1 MLIGTD
7 PGRGKYY
14 EIEVSPENGKML
26 ALMRYLGTDGEGK
39 VKLDIGFIDESK
51 CFFRSSVTRTSDGYV
66 AVITINKDE
75 AGLNGDGVYFN
86 AYRLETDG
94 GEPEKHLFALNP
106 TMCGKFHVPSKYVY
120 LKDFV

>member
-1 MLIGTD
+1 
-7 PGRGKYY
+7 
-14 EIEVSPENGKML
+14 ML

-94 GEPEKHLFALNP
+94 GEQEKHLFALNP

>member
-94 GEPEKHLFALNP
+94 GEQEKHLFALNP

>member
-1 MLIGTD
+1 
-7 PGRGKYY
+7 
-14 EIEVSPENGKML
+14 ML

-39 VKLDIGFIDESK
+39 VKLDIGFIDENK
-51 CFFRSSVTRTSDGYV
+51 CFFRSSVARTSDGYV

-94 GEPEKHLFALNP
+94 GEQEKHLFALNP